1 MRRADK
7 RTKKDT
13 ESSVESYLRSVGIGG
28 HRERDAFWKRLR
40 EKHGPIAEQVAH
52 AISAREEGEEVDVYP
67 LKNATLAVS
76 IDVTSQYYNQMYT
89 EFLNWFRREKFPEP
103 TCLLDVGCDN
113 GILTCFYASLHPR
126 AEVVGIDKC
135 EQGIVCARELAHR
148 VKLAN
153 VRFEVCDLQSLEGA
167 FPEQSF
173 DLIMST
179 AVFHEV
185 PEFPEDV
192 PDSGCGS
199 IATGPGDSD
208 CARIVADLAS
218 LLRYGTGTM
227 VSMERCADAEI
238 LGWWIR
244 VLNQAG
250 LSVDVD
256 RSTLLTYNNMY
267 NERETLPLVVAVRSR
282 HLTVSSVEDIPAFR
296 MYQDDVEANA
306 KLGDRAE

>member
-28 HRERDAFWKRLR
+28 YRERDAFWKRLR
-40 EKHGPIAEQVAH
+40 EKHGPIAEKVAH
-52 AISAREEGEEVDVYP
+52 AISAREEGEEIDVYP
-67 LKNATLAVS
+67 LKNTTLALS
-76 IDVTSQYYNQMYT
+76 IDVTAQYYNQMYT
-89 EFLNWFRREKFPEP
+89 KFLNWFRREKFPEP
-103 TCLLDVGCDN
+103 KHLLDVGCDN

-135 EQGIVCARELAHR
+135 QQGIVCASKLAHR
-148 VKLAN
+148 LKLAN

-167 FPEQSF
+167 FPERSF

-199 IATGPGDSD
+199 ITMGPGDSD

-218 LLRYGTGTM
+218 LLRFGTGTM
-227 VSMERCADAEI
+227 ISMERCADAEI
-238 LGWWIR
+238 LAWWIR

-250 LSVDVD
+250 LSVNVD

-267 NERETLPLVVAVRSR
+267 NERETLPVVVAVRSR
-282 HLTVSSVEDIPAFR
+282 HPTVSSVEDIPAFQ

-306 KLGDRAE
+306 KLGDLSE

>member
-1 MRRADK
+1 MRRAYK

-13 ESSVESYLRSVGIGG
+13 ESSVESYLRSVGISGY
-28 HRERDAFWKRLR
+28 RERDAFWKRLR

-52 AISAREEGEEVDVYP
+52 VISAREEGEEVDVYP
-67 LKNATLAVS
+67 LKNATVALS
-76 IDVTSQYYNQMYT
+76 IDVTAQYYNQMYK

-103 TCLLDVGCDN
+103 KHLLDVGCDN

-135 EQGIVCARELAHR
+135 QQGIVCARKLAHR
-148 VKLAN
+148 LKLAN
-153 VRFEVCDLQSLEGA
+153 IRFEVCDLQSLEGA
-167 FPEQSF
+167 FPERSF

-199 IATGPGDSD
+199 IAMGPGDSD

-227 VSMERCADAEI
+227 ISMERCADAKI

-267 NERETLPLVVAVRSR
+267 NEREALPVVVAVRSR
-282 HLTVSSVEDIPAFR
+282 HPTVSSVEDIPAFR

>member
-28 HRERDAFWKRLR
+28 YQEQDAFWKRLR

-52 AISAREEGEEVDVYP
+52 AISAREEGEEANVYP
-67 LKNATLAVS
+67 LKNATLALS

-89 EFLNWFRREKFPEP
+89 KFLNWFRREKFPEP
-103 TCLLDVGCDN
+103 THLLDVGCDN

-135 EQGIVCARELAHR
+135 QQGIACARELAHR
-148 VKLAN
+148 LQLAN

-167 FPEQSF
+167 FPERSF

-192 PDSGCGS
+192 PDSECAS
-199 IATGPGDSD
+199 ITMGPEDSN

-227 VSMERCADAEI
+227 VSMERCAVAET
-238 LGWWIR
+238 LAWWIR

-250 LSVDVD
+250 LSVDAD
-256 RSTLLTYNNMY
+256 RSTLLRYDNMY
-267 NERETLPLVVAVRSR
+267 DERETLPVVVAVRNR

-296 MYQDDVEANA
+296 MYYDDGEENA
-306 KLGDRAE
+306 KLGDGAE